1 MAGFVFNWS
10 NGGYS
15 SWSRT
20 VTCVVLFLSELIVQE
35 GLNLVGAELYG
46 ELEDDEEEKGLQ
58 RPVKGDEALLKAVEP
73 ALAEAMNKH
82 GEEQYG
88 YPQGAL
94 CNEGGDALGVKLG
107 KHPAE
112 IACGRVR
119 LHLEATQSHHLQHIP
134 RPSHPGLRA
143 TLLRTGESWHTPP
156 FQAHMPL
163 SRRRLQLRASGKH
176 RLIFTPNLKT

>member
-35 GLNLVGAELYG
+35 GLDLVGAELYG
-46 ELEDDEEEKGLQ
+46 ELEDDEEEHGLQ
-58 RPVKGDEALLKAVEP
+58 CPVKGDEALLEAVEP

-82 GEEQYG
+82 GEEQNG

-94 CNEGGDALGVKLG
+94 GNEGWDALGIELG
-107 KHPAE
+107 EHPAE
-112 IACGRVR
+112 IAGGGGDVGTTEEYPC
-119 LHLEATQSHHLQHIP
+119 
-134 RPSHPGLRA
+134 
-143 TLLRTGESWHTPP
+143 
-156 FQAHMPL
+156 
-163 SRRRLQLRASGKH
+163 
-176 RLIFTPNLKT
+176 